1 MYKFLVAD
9 DHPLFRDALIAV
21 IRSRYEECDILQ
33 SEDITHALD
42 LAATH
47 TDLDLIL
54 LDLNM
59 PGMAGL
65 KGLLELRN
73 QSPTIPVAIISAETN
88 KQIILQTIAYGA
100 VGFIAKS
107 APREKM
113 REAFEQILEGH
124 VYLPADIIRAE
135 GGQDSSHRRQDEPNF
150 SPEMLHTLTRRQ
162 LLVLESMAQGAANK
176 QIAYNLNI
184 SETTVKS
191 HVSAILK
198 KLGVHNRIQAVVGV
212 TNIDFDRYLKR

>member
-21 IRSRYEECDILQ
+21 IHGRFEECDILQ
-33 SEDITHALD
+33 SENIERTLD
-42 LAATH
+42 VAGENP
-47 TDLDLIL
+47 DLDLIL

-73 QSPTIPVAIISAETN
+73 QYPTIPVAIISAETN

-107 APREKM
+107 APRERM
-113 REAFEQILEGH
+113 RDAFEQILDGH

-135 GGQDSSHRRQDEPNF
+135 GEGETSQRRKEDPKF

-162 LLVLESMAQGAANK
+162 LLVLKSMAQGAANK
-176 QIAYNLNI
+176 QIAYDLNI